1 MPEFVVRVRR
11 YLITGLVVIA
21 PVFVTVAVL
30 LWLFRML
37 DDILGR
43 YVRTWTGTDLPG
55 LGVVALVL
63 VLLLIGWISQKAA
76 GRRLLAWW
84 NSILSRFPL
93 TRTIYNASSQI
104 VQSVLD
110 RDEKLFRSV
119 ALIEYPM
126 EGSYSLVFVTAAAPR
141 DIERRTGEPSVSCF
155 LPTAPNPAT
164 GYLLVLPA
172 SRVHVLDMT
181 VEEGIKMVVSA
192 GVTVPGGRTGRGLDL
207 RRLHRRPPAPPG
219 TVPAAG
225 AEPAPGP
232 PDGARGGGGG
242 PGSGEPAGGGE
253 PDGPGPESG
262 EDGHGG

>member
-1 MPEFVVRVRR
+1 MPEFLVRVRR

-30 LWLFRML
+30 LWLFRTL

-55 LGVVALVL
+55 LGVVALLL
-63 VLLLIGWISQKAA
+63 VLLVIGWVSQKAA
-76 GRRLLAWW
+76 GRRLVAWW
-84 NSILSRFPL
+84 NSMLSRFPL

-110 RDEKLFRSV
+110 REEKLFRSV

-126 EGSYSLVFVTAAAPR
+126 KGSYSLVFVTAAAPEVV
-141 DIERRTGEPSVSCF
+141 ERRTGEPSVACF
-155 LPTAPNPAT
+155 LPTVPNPTT
-164 GYLLVLPA
+164 GYLLILPA

-192 GVTVPGGRTGRGLDL
+192 GVTVPGGPTARGLDL
-207 RRLHRRPPAPPG
+207 GRLHRRPPPPPGAAPPG
-219 TVPAAG
+219 PGPKKSGGAAAG
-225 AEPAPGP
+225 PEAG
-232 PDGARGGGGG
+232 DGRGT
-242 PGSGEPAGGGE
+242 
-253 PDGPGPESG
+253 D
-262 EDGHGG
+262 DR